1 MEPVYALMATPT
13 YLGIGLLFALLVLSY
28 VAYQDYFHMV
38 GDTINAAIVMMFWP
52 LVLAVLIYI
61 RLQTLVQ
68 GMLAS
73 DMNPHHA
80 E

>member
-1 MEPVYALMATPT
+1 MEPVYAMMATPA
-13 YLGIGLLFALLVLSY
+13 YLGIGLLLALAVLSY
-28 VAYQDYFHMV
+28 VAYEDYFQIV

-61 RLQTLVQ
+61 RLQSLVEN
-68 GMLAS
+68 MMMPA
-73 DMNPHHA
+73 HHA

>member
-13 YLGIGLLFALLVLSY
+13 YLAIGLLLALAVLSY
-28 VAYQDYFHMV
+28 VAYEDYFNMV

-52 LVLAVLIYI
+52 LVLAVLIYV
-61 RLQTLVQ
+61 RLQTMVEN
-68 GMLAS
+68 MLLPDIPA
-73 DMNPHHA
+73 HHA

>member
-1 MEPVYALMATPT
+1 MEPVYAMMATPA
-13 YLGIGLLFALLVLSY
+13 YLGIGLLLAVAVLGY
-28 VAYQDYFHMV
+28 VAYEDYFHLV

-61 RLQTLVQ
+61 RLQSLVE
-68 GMLAS
+68 GMLTPA
-73 DMNPHHA
+73 HHA

>member
-1 MEPVYALMATPT
+1 MEPVYAMMATPA
-13 YLGIGLLFALLVLSY
+13 YLGIGLLLALAVLSY
-28 VAYQDYFHMV
+28 VAYEDYFHMV

-61 RLQTLVQ
+61 RLQSLVEN
-68 GMLAS
+68 MMMPA
-73 DMNPHHA
+73 HHA

>member
-1 MEPVYALMATPT
+1 MEPVYAMMATPA
-13 YLGIGLLFALLVLSY
+13 YLGIGFLLALAVLSY
-28 VAYQDYFHMV
+28 VAYEDYFYVV

-61 RLQTLVQ
+61 RLQS
-68 GMLAS
+68 LAEHR
-73 DMNPHHA
+73 MTPAHHA

>member
-1 MEPVYALMATPT
+1 MEPVYAMMATPA
-13 YLGIGLLFALLVLSY
+13 YLGIGLLLALAVVSY
-28 VAYQDYFHMV
+28 VAYEDYFHVV

-61 RLQTLVQ
+61 KLQSLVES
-68 GMLAS
+68 MLT
-73 DMNPHHA
+73 PTHHA

>member
-1 MEPVYALMATPT
+1 MEPVYAMMATPA
-13 YLGIGLLFALLVLSY
+13 YLGIGLLLALTVVSY
-28 VAYQDYFHMV
+28 VAYEDYFQVV

-61 RLQTLVQ
+61 KLQSLVES
-68 GMLAS
+68 MLT
-73 DMNPHHA
+73 PTHHA

>member
-1 MEPVYALMATPT
+1 MEPVYAMMATPA
-13 YLGIGLLFALLVLSY
+13 YLGIGLLLALAVVSY
-28 VAYQDYFHMV
+28 VAYEDYFQVV

-61 RLQTLVQ
+61 KLQSLVES
-68 GMLAS
+68 MLT
-73 DMNPHHA
+73 PTHHA